1 MKMSKV
7 AKSKFAFYWCSSCG
21 GCEEAVVDL
30 NEDLLKVADA
40 VDVVLWPRAGTSSE
54 RWYY

>member
-1 MKMSKV
+1 MSKV